1 MSLELLHKKFI
12 RVIIAVFKQ
21 FKGGLHAWKRIRSE
35 LNEVRKSIQNFNNNV
50 SKVDVNVKYGGE
62 IQDHGRNSHLGN

>member
-1 MSLELLHKKFI
+1 MTTQKN
-12 RVIIAVFKQ
+12 KQ
-21 FKGGLHAWKRIRSE
+21 M
-35 LNEVRKSIQNFNNNV
+35 NEVRKSIQNFNNNV